1 MDSSPKVLFIDDD
14 EALLSS
20 MRRQFGQKFSV
31 EIAEGGL
38 KAIEL
43 VKASIESNSRF
54 SVIVCDMRMPGL
66 DGIQTLNEIE
76 KIDKNPVAIMLTG
89 NADQQT
95 AIDAINNGN
104 VYSFYT
110 KPCSAKNL
118 ESAIYKAQN
127 EYNIQHIERDLLER
141 TLAGSVKILTD
152 LVSFHDESISQ
163 HTSKIR
169 YFLKLLID
177 EKVLKPRWQ
186 LEIASSLALIGYIA
200 MPIGILNK
208 WRDGDELSESEAL
221 LLSRAP
227 EFARNLI
234 VSIPRLNSVAETL
247 YLQDRGFD
255 GTGFPHDGPVGGDIP
270 QDARAIKI
278 IKDLATAV
286 ICTNG
291 IVESAFSI
299 LDQKISQYD
308 VSLYEKIKEKLNV
321 HEILQE
327 TPTEDLSPVEKIAE
341 EVHSFNKTHGT
352 INANKH
358 NAIHRLKPSTATGKN
373 NKKSHKKA
381 IAASGLAVLAM
392 SLLAASALYY
402 GNDSGVEYAPKLPKL
417 VSEQILKASS
427 GEQVADGN
435 GIQYKVINV
444 GGVNVV
450 NVDGVP
456 SKLCSDLS
464 WILVKSGTV
473 SINGITPKSVS
484 RMTLINLCKQAEN
497 GSVQITFSKDQ

>member
-1 MDSSPKVLFIDDD
+1 MDSNPKILFTDDD

-31 EIAEGGL
+31 ETAEGGL

-76 KIDKNPVAIMLTG
+76 KIDKNPIAIMLTG

-118 ESAIYKAQN
+118 EAAIHKAQN
-127 EYNIQHIERDLLER
+127 AYNIQHVERDLLER

-152 LVSFHDESISQ
+152 LVSFHDNSISQ
-163 HTSKIR
+163 HTAKIR
-169 YFLKLLID
+169 YFLKILID
-177 EKVLKPRWQ
+177 EKILKPRWQ

-200 MPIGILNK
+200 MPIGVLNK

-234 VSIPRLNSVAETL
+234 VSIPRLNTVAETL

-255 GTGFPHDGPVGGDIP
+255 GSGFPHDGPLGDDIP

-278 IKDLATAV
+278 LKDLSAAV
-286 ICTNG
+286 ISTKG

-299 LDQKISQYD
+299 LDKNICQYD
-308 VSLYEKIKEKLNV
+308 VDLYEKIKERLNV
-321 HEILQE
+321 HEMSQDA
-327 TPTEDLSPVEKIAE
+327 PTEELSPVEKIAE
-341 EVHSFNKTHGT
+341 EVHSFNRTRGT
-352 INANKH
+352 TSTNKH
-358 NAIHRLKPSTATGKN
+358 NAIHRPKPSTAIGKN
-373 NKKSHKKA
+373 TKKSRKKA
-381 IAASGLAVLAM
+381 IVASGLAVLTM
-392 SLLAASALYY
+392 LLMGVSALYF
-402 GNDSGVEYAPKLPKL
+402 GNETGSEYVP
-417 VSEQILKASS
+417 KASNIIAEQVIKAS
-427 GEQVADGN
+427 AGEQVADSN
-435 GIQYKVINV
+435 GMTYKVINV

-456 SKLCSDLS
+456 SKVCSDLS
-464 WILVKSGTV
+464 WILIKSGTV
-473 SINGITPKSVS
+473 TINGITPKSVS
-484 RMTLINLCKQAEN
+484 RMTLINLCKQSEN
-497 GSVQITFSKDQ
+497 GTVQISFSKD